1 MVLYCIKDKIIS
13 DKSEEIEVLNVK
25 LDNDV
30 QNYLDVEE
38 KEWI

>member
-1 MVLYCIKDKIIS
+1 MVLYCIKDIIIS

-38 KEWI
+38 KE